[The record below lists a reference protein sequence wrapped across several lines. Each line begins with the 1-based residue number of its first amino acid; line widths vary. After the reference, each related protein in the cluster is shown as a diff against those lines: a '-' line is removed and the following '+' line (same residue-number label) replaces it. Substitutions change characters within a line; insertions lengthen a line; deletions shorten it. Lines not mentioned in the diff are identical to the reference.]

1 MFTDQLT
8 RAIAAARTPQLD
20 HLSAELWKAYA
31 AGALSDDDAQAAA
44 EAIRERKLA
53 AFDKG
58 SGAPKAPP
66 PPKARRQRSP
76 DRQASIARR
85 RHLAASGPMPPALA
99 ARFTQAEMAAFRIVS
114 DEVRHHGVCALH
126 IDAIAARAGTCRTTV
141 KNALRE
147 ARRLNLVTVQER
159 RRRGQKSLTNL
170 VRIVSP
176 EWMAWIRIGGKKST
190 TPDTRQKERGF
201 GATWERYYR
210 NYRLDSDAPSRR
222 EAISKR
228 KEGA

>member
-1 MFTDQLT
+1 MFVEHLT

-20 HLSAELWKAYA
+20 HLSEELWKAYA
-31 AGALSDDDAQAAA
+31 AGVLSDDDAQAAA
-44 EAIRERKLA
+44 EAIHERKLA
-53 AFDKG
+53 
-58 SGAPKAPP
+58 SAPKAPP

-99 ARFTQAEMAAFRIVS
+99 AGFTQAEMAAFRIVS

-159 RRRGQKSLTNL
+159 RRAGQRSLTNIIHIISREWRDWL
-170 VRIVSP
+170 AKGGGVR
-176 EWMAWIRIGGKKST
+176 KST
-190 TPDTRQKERGF
+190 TTDISSEPQTKNRGL
-201 GATWERYYR
+201 GGSWERHYR
-210 NYRLDSDAPSRR
+210 HYNH
-222 EAISKR
+222 KR
-228 KEGA
+228 KRYGCA

>member
-1 MFTDQLT
+1 
-8 RAIAAARTPQLD
+8 
-20 HLSAELWKAYA
+20 
-31 AGALSDDDAQAAA
+31 
-44 EAIRERKLA
+44 
-53 AFDKG
+53 
-58 SGAPKAPP
+58 
-66 PPKARRQRSP
+66 
-76 DRQASIARR
+76 
-85 RHLAASGPMPPALA
+85 MPPALA
-99 ARFTQAEMAAFRIVS
+99 ARFTQAKMAAFRIVS

-190 TPDTRQKERGF
+190 TPDISSETQSKPQGL
-201 GATWERYYR
+201 ADNWERHYR
-210 NYRLDSDAPSRR
+210 HYDPGR
-222 EAISKR
+222 KR
-228 KEGA
+228 YGRA

>member
-1 MFTDQLT
+1 MRQ
-8 RAIAAARTPQLD
+8 
-20 HLSAELWKAYA
+20 A
-31 AGALSDDDAQAAA
+31 AGRALTQLIGA
-44 EAIRERKLA
+44 AIRERKLA
-53 AFDKG
+53 
-58 SGAPKAPP
+58 SAPKAPS
-66 PPKARRQRSP
+66 PPKRRQRSP

-99 ARFTQAEMAAFRIVS
+99 AGFTQAEMAAFRIVT

-176 EWMAWIRIGGKKST
+176 EWMAWIRIGVRKTT
-190 TPDTRQKERGF
+190 TPDNRSEAQASGQGLGGNWGRYRRHYDPERKRCGR
-201 GATWERYYR
+201 A
-210 NYRLDSDAPSRR
+210 SRR
-222 EAISKR
+222 DSVQRGRKR
-228 KEGA
+228 LGDGRVGRRAMPR

>member
-44 EAIRERKLA
+44 EAIRGRKLA

-76 DRQASIARR
+76 DRQVSIARR
-85 RHLAASGPMPPALA
+85 RHLAASGPMPPAMA
-99 ARFTQAEMAAFRIVS
+99 ARFTQAELAALRIVG
-114 DEVRHHGVCALH
+114 DEVRLHGVCALH

-141 KNALRE
+141 QNAVRTAKALC
-147 ARRLNLVTVQER
+147 LITVKER
-159 RRRGQKSLTNL
+159 RRRGQRSLTN
-170 VRIVSP
+170 VIHIISR
-176 EWMAWIRIGGKKST
+176 EW
-190 TPDTRQKERGF
+190 
-201 GATWERYYR
+201 
-210 NYRLDSDAPSRR
+210 
-222 EAISKR
+222 
-228 KEGA
+228 